1 MIAAE
6 NIVKNYGRG
15 EAACAALKGVSLE
28 IGAGEFAVVLG
39 QSGSGK
45 STLLSV
51 LSGLERP
58 DGGKVVCGSE
68 ELTAMNEKRL
78 AEFRRREVGFVFQQY
93 FLLPHLTVEG
103 NVRLCADL
111 VKNKDYGEII
121 RAVGL
126 WEKRSRRPKELS
138 GGEQQRVSIARA
150 LAKKPKI
157 LFMDEPTGAL
167 DEETGRS
174 VLDLLSRAQQELGF
188 TAVTV
193 THNPSIAE
201 MADRVI
207 VMNSG
212 RIGSE
217 RKNETKKSAFEIGW

>member
-1 MIAAE
+1 MIVAE
-6 NIVKNYGRG
+6 NICKSYGSG
-15 EAACAALKGVSLE
+15 DAACAALKEVSLE

-51 LSGLERP
+51 LSGLEKP
-58 DGGKVVCGSE
+58 DGGRVVCDGE
-68 ELTAMNEKRL
+68 EITAMTEKQL
-78 AEFRRREVGFVFQQY
+78 TQFRKRAVGFVFQQY

-111 VKNKDYGEII
+111 ADNKDYAELI

-126 WEKRSRRPKELS
+126 WEKRKRRPAELS

-150 LAKKPKI
+150 LAKKPKV
-157 LFMDEPTGAL
+157 LFLDEPTGAL
-167 DEETGRS
+167 DEATGRS
-174 VLDLLSRAQQELGF
+174 VLDLLCGAQKELGF
-188 TAVTV
+188 TSVMV
-193 THNPSIAE
+193 THNPSIAD
-201 MADRVI
+201 MADRVV

-212 RIGSE
+212 RIAE
-217 RKNETKKSAFEIGW
+217 IRTNAQKKTAFEIGW

>member
-58 DGGKVVCGSE
+58 DGGKVVCGGE
-68 ELTAMNEKRL
+68 ELTAMNEKQL

-138 GGEQQRVSIARA
+138 GGE
-150 LAKKPKI
+150 
-157 LFMDEPTGAL
+157 
-167 DEETGRS
+167 
-174 VLDLLSRAQQELGF
+174 
-188 TAVTV
+188 
-193 THNPSIAE
+193 
-201 MADRVI
+201 
-207 VMNSG
+207 
-212 RIGSE
+212 
-217 RKNETKKSAFEIGW
+217 

>member
-1 MIAAE
+1 MIVAE
-6 NIVKNYGRG
+6 NINKSYGSG
-15 EAACAALKGVSLE
+15 DAVCAALKDVSLE
-28 IGAGEFAVVLG
+28 IGEGEFAVVLG

-58 DGGKVVCGSE
+58 DGGKVFCGGE
-68 ELTAMNEKRL
+68 EITAMTEKQLTR
-78 AEFRRREVGFVFQQY
+78 FRRRAVGFVFQQY

-111 VKNKDYGEII
+111 ADNKDYAEII

-126 WEKRSRRPKELS
+126 WEKRKRRPAELS

-150 LAKKPKI
+150 LAKKPKV
-157 LFMDEPTGAL
+157 LFLDEPTGAL
-167 DEETGRS
+167 DEATGRS
-174 VLDLLSRAQQELGF
+174 VLDLLCRAQRELGF
-188 TAVTV
+188 TSVMV
-193 THNPSIAE
+193 THNPSIAD
-201 MADRVI
+201 MADRVA

-212 RIGSE
+212 RVAEI
-217 RKNETKKSAFEIGW
+217 RMNAQKKTAFEIGW

>member
-1 MIAAE
+1 MIVAE
-6 NIVKNYGRG
+6 QICKRYGSG
-15 EAACAALKGVSLE
+15 EAACTALKDVSLR
-28 IGAGEFAVVLG
+28 IAAGESVVILG

-58 DGGKVVCGSE
+58 DGGKVVCGGE
-68 ELTAMNEKRL
+68 EITAMNEKRL
-78 AEFRRREVGFVFQQY
+78 TEFRKRNVGFVFQQY
-93 FLLPHLTVEG
+93 FLLPHLTVES

-111 VKNKDYGEII
+111 VKNKDYGELI

-167 DEETGRS
+167 DEETGRN
-174 VLDLLSRAQQELGF
+174 VLDLLSKAQRELGF
-188 TAVTV
+188 TSVTV
-193 THNPSIAE
+193 THNPSIAD

-212 RIGSE
+212 KIASE
-217 RKNETKKSAFEIGW
+217 RTNETKKSAFEIGW

>member
-1 MIAAE
+1 MIVAE
-6 NIVKNYGRG
+6 KISKRYGSG
-15 EAACAALKGVSLE
+15 DAVCAALKEVSLTVE
-28 IGAGEFAVVLG
+28 RGELAVVLG

-58 DGGKVVCGSE
+58 DGGTVSCCGE
-68 ELTAMNEKRL
+68 EITAMNEKQL
-78 AEFRRREVGFVFQQY
+78 TDFRKRTVGFVFQQY

-111 VKNKDYGEII
+111 AGNKEYGEII

-150 LAKKPKI
+150 LAKRPKI
-157 LFMDEPTGAL
+157 LFLDEPTGAL

-174 VLDLLSRAQQELGF
+174 VLDLLAKAQRELGF

-193 THNPSIAE
+193 THNPSIAD

-212 RIGSE
+212 RIASV
-217 RKNETKKSAFEIGW
+217 RTNETKITAFEIGW